1 MKISTSQ
8 RLLAAVLLL
17 ALCALPTAAHGPS
30 DYADLFEEASKS
42 VVSVNSVTVLDGSQQ
57 QFPFFFGVPENNNG
71 LESPFRSSGF
81 GSGVIITPDGYILT
95 NAHVIFDD
103 QENQV
108 VDSIEVILHDKRKV
122 AAEVIGYDRYSDIA
136 LLKID
141 VEDPLPAAK
150 IGDSDTLRIGNAVLA
165 IGHPLGL
172 DYSLTSGVVSSL
184 NRSLAGGDS
193 FERFV
198 PFIQTDAAINPGNSG
213 GPLLNAQGEV
223 IGINSRIFA
232 GRGGGFI
239 GYSFAVPINLAMS
252 VQTKLRG
259 TGTIRRGMLGVTFN
273 PEGITEADAKV
284 WGLGDDVRG
293 VLVNEVIEGTG
304 AEAGGIEPGDVIIEY
319 DGKAINDP
327 NDFPRFIAD
336 TEPGTEV
343 PIKLIRQGEEMVLPV
358 TIGAID
364 DGGRLALLDEGGDDE
379 ESGTPYCMVLENLSA
394 ERKRAIGQTGGALL
408 QGFDIDNCSDD
419 VPQEMYKLKGGD
431 IIIGVIIEGKL
442 TVVENADAL
451 REVLRSLNTDTIGFR
466 IIRGNSRRPFFIT
479 ISLNT

>member
-1 MKISTSQ
+1 MKPSRSQ
-8 RLLAAVLLL
+8 RLLAVLLL
-17 ALCALPTAAHGPS
+17 ALCALPTAAHGPT
-30 DYADLFEEASKS
+30 DYAALFEEASKS
-42 VVSVNSVTVLDGSQQ
+42 VVSVNSVTVLDSSQQ
-57 QFPFFFGVPENNNG
+57 QFPFFFGVPENNGG

-81 GSGVIITPDGYILT
+81 GSGVIISADGYILT

-108 VDSIEVILHDKRKV
+108 VDSIQVILHDKRKV
-122 AAEVIGYDRYSDIA
+122 AAKVIGYDRYSDIA

-150 IGDSDTLRIGNAVLA
+150 IGDSDELRIGNAVLA

-213 GPLLNAQGEV
+213 GPLLNARGEV

-239 GYSFAVPINLAMS
+239 GYSFAVPINLAMN

-259 TGTIRRGMLGVTFN
+259 SGTIRRGMLGVTFN

-284 WGLGDDVRG
+284 WGLGENVRG
-293 VLVNEVIEGTG
+293 VLVNEVIEGSG

-343 PIKLIRQGEEMVLPV
+343 PIKLIRQGGEMVLDV
-358 TIGAID
+358 TIGAIE
-364 DGGRLALLDEGGDDE
+364 DGGRLALLDQDGGKE
-379 ESGTPYCMVLENLSA
+379 TGMPYCMVLENLTA

-408 QGFDIDNCSDD
+408 KGFDIDNCDND

-431 IIIGVIIEGKL
+431 VIIGAIIGGKL
-442 TVVENADAL
+442 TVIESADAL
-451 REVLRSLNTDTIGFR
+451 REVLSSLETDTIGFR